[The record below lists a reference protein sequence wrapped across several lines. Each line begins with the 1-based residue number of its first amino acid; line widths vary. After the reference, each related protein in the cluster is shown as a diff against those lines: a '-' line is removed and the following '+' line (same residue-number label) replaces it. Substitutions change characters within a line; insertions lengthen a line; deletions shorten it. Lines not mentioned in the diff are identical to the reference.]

1 VAARTIHPNVQKVN
15 ANLPNANFPPIL
27 LRYLEIALACEV
39 PGPKGRF
46 NYAVYARAVKKLER
60 AEDKERMMVRFD
72 EEDPSGAPV
81 SVRDRDGESAASA
94 AE

>member
-1 VAARTIHPNVQKVN
+1 MRTKDVVAQISAWDLEN
-15 ANLPNANFPPIL
+15 AQDSSLLP
-27 LRYLEIALACEV
+27 V
-39 PGPKGRF
+39 WS
-46 NYAVYARAVKKLER
+46 KKLER

-94 AE
+94 AEWIPAGGE